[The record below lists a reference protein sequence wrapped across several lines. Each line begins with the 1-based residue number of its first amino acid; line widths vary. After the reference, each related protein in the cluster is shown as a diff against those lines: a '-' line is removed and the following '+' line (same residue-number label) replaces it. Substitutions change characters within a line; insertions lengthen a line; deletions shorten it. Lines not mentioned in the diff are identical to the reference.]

1 MAVTLLRSLIDA
13 LGDPHALDPG
23 RSVSRLV
30 LAVWLAHADGIKPPM
45 DAESSRLLWE
55 AAGVAPDPLSSTVLA
70 FGLTAGG
77 DHPLAGVLTASAEAI
92 EPVVLTLAQLRRWPL
107 PALPTASEV
116 YVFENPSL
124 VAEAT
129 SRDWSGPPIVCSS
142 GLLTV
147 AVSTLL
153 RQLGARG
160 AVLHQHAD
168 FDANGPGHYGVDDT
182 ARRYVTV
189 AHDGNRLHQSA
200 RRGPDGMPLRGTVP
214 PTLWD
219 PALGDVVRSAG
230 VVVYEEELRA
240 QLLDEIERSGR

>member
-1 MAVTLLRSLIDA
+1 MGSPYLPPATTEEYRVEQLCATVDVPDAGALRVVVETLRGPIPDRRSARDADRAESASLWSWLAAEAGALCVGGDSLEGWASHVRRDGVRGGLEHHRRRLADTLAVLRSVPADGVPLAAFADDV

-30 LAVWLAHADGIKPPM
+30 LGALAHARGIKPPM

-77 DHPLAGVLTASAEAI
+77 DHPLAGVLAASAEAI

-129 SRDWSGPPIVCSS
+129 SRDW
-142 GLLTV
+142 
-147 AVSTLL
+147 
-153 RQLGARG
+153 
-160 AVLHQHAD
+160 
-168 FDANGPGHYGVDDT
+168 
-182 ARRYVTV
+182 
-189 AHDGNRLHQSA
+189 
-200 RRGPDGMPLRGTVP
+200 
-214 PTLWD
+214 
-219 PALGDVVRSAG
+219 
-230 VVVYEEELRA
+230 
-240 QLLDEIERSGR
+240 